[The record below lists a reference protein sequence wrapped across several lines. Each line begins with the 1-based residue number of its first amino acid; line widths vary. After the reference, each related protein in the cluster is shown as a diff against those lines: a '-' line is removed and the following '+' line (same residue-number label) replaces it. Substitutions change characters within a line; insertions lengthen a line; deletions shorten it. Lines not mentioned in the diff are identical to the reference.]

1 MKKFVKKM
9 MATACAVVVVASFS
23 ACGQKEII
31 NAYDIAVKN
40 GFKGTQAEWLAS
52 LNGTDGKD
60 GENGNDLDIQDVYK
74 AAQDN
79 GFQGSFLEFL
89 KEYLSVDH
97 VENNDTETI
106 AKNVSS
112 VMSVCCAFTAT
123 TTYRQQGYWGN
134 TISRTLVEAS
144 ASAGSGV
151 VIDLDKEKGDALV
164 VTNYHVLYS
173 AGVDTEN
180 DISDCIYLYPYG
192 ARNFFTSG
200 AQYDESTRKYL
211 LSDANKD
218 GKVDK
223 NDQGDMGGDGIKATF
238 VGGAMDYDV
247 ALLKIENSDYLKES
261 AVTEAT
267 LGNSEEITVGE
278 KVYAIGNANGLG
290 ISATTGIVSVESE
303 TIGMS
308 SLANAA
314 QTVNYRVLRTDAAIN
329 HGNSG
334 GALFNVKGE
343 LIGITNAKN
352 VEDETDNMGYALP
365 ITQVKYLIENMQ
377 DNDGVVKRAMLGV
390 TTAKTASSA
399 SLDENGKLIITEE
412 ITVASVSS
420 GASADGKLTVG
431 DVLKSVTIDGKT
443 TVITR
448 NYILNDLLLTVRKGD
463 SITLKVF
470 REQNGEDMDI
480 TITFHKDDYFV
491 LYN

>member
-1 MKKFVKKM
+1 MNNVLKSF
-9 MATACAVVVVASFS
+9 ATIACAMVTLTGLG
-23 ACGQKEII
+23 ACNQETI

-40 GFKGTQAEWLAS
+40 GFKGTEAEWLAS

-60 GENGNDLDIQDVYK
+60 GEDGSDLDVKEMYE
-74 AAQDN
+74 AAKEA
-79 GFQGSFLEFL
+79 GYQGTLLDFIKECL
-89 KEYLSVDH
+89 KVEL

-112 VMSVCCAFTAT
+112 VMSVCCAFTTT
-123 TTYRQQGYWGN
+123 TTYRQQLMFGGFTTKTVVN
-134 TISRTLVEAS
+134 AS

-151 VIDLDKEKGDALV
+151 VIDLDKEKGNALV

-200 AQYDESTRKYL
+200 ANANGA
-211 LSDANKD
+211 LSDVNED
-218 GKVDK
+218 GKIDK

-247 ALLKIENSDYLKES
+247 AVLKIENSEYLKES
-261 AVTEAT
+261 AVTQAT
-267 LGNSEEITVGE
+267 LGNSEEVTVGE
-278 KVYAIGNANGLG
+278 KVYAIGNANGQG
-290 ISATTGIVSVESE
+290 ISTTMGVISVESE

-308 SLANAA
+308 SLQNAS

-334 GALFNVKGE
+334 GALFNAKGE

-365 ITQVKYLIENMQ
+365 ITQVKYLIENIE
-377 DNDGVVKRAMLGV
+377 DNNGVVQRAMLGI
-390 TTAKTASSA
+390 TSAKTKSVA
-399 SLDENGKLIITEE
+399 SLNDSGKLVITEDV
-412 ITVASVSS
+412 TVASISS
-420 GASADGKLTVG
+420 GAAADGKLKVG
-431 DVLKSVTIDGKT
+431 DVFKSITIGGKT
-443 TVITR
+443 TEITR

-463 SITLKVF
+463 TITLKVF
-470 REQNGEDMDI
+470 REQSGEE
-480 TITFHKDDYFV
+480 TNVAITFDKDDYFV
-491 LYN
+491 LYD